1 MRTSLLQ
8 CVSRTSMPILI
19 PFGYTYVYRQRT
31 NTFAYSGWNVG
42 KTELWRICVLS
53 LSGALISLL
62 SLPFSLSLFLL
73 LFLSGSTPQWGQLA
87 QLEHF
92 HLMGHSQRA
101 RFQAFYT
108 FQRFL
113 PLFICNLRQITR
125 TTYTFL
131 PFPSCPHPLRLLTG
145 LWSAQIA
152 PGSSECCLF

>member
-1 MRTSLLQ
+1 MDEYLCIFRVKCWQNRAVAHLCVVSL
-8 CVSRTSMPILI
+8 R
-19 PFGYTYVYRQRT
+19 
-31 NTFAYSGWNVG
+31 
-42 KTELWRICVLS
+42 RIDQL
-53 LSGALISLL
+53 ALPPLL
-62 SLPFSLSLFLL
+62 SILSQL

-92 HLMGHSQRA
+92 HLMGHSQFA

-125 TTYTFL
+125 TTCTFL

-152 PGSSECCLF
+152 PGSSECCQF